1 MDDPLSDGHAPSPE
15 WLPPGGETGNLVRR
29 IDWGRTSLGP
39 VAQWPASLKTVVAL
53 VLGAG
58 FPAAL
63 LWGAD
68 LVQIYNDGYRPLLG
82 ARHPDALGR
91 TARDSGTGAWQV
103 HEPLCR
109 QVMADGDAVMLS
121 EQVVESSGDGTPPLY
136 VTNCY
141 SPVRCEDGSIGG
153 VLVTVIDDTPQI
165 LARRRQQAS
174 EARYRALFESIDEGV
189 CIIEMIFDGQGKAVD
204 YCFIEVNPAFEQ
216 HTGLVDVVGRRMR
229 ELVPEHEA
237 HWYQIYG
244 EVALTGEPI
253 RFQRR
258 AGMLD
263 RWFDV
268 YAFRYG
274 KPDER
279 QGAIVFSNITD
290 QVRTEAALLAGHVR
304 FRRLSE
310 GLERLSRA
318 DSSAELLDQLLRA
331 AQELVAADGIMVE
344 LDNGRFRCIGR
355 GATNGA
361 VWERSHHPLIASV
374 ADWTVR
380 HRQTAVIVDVRDDDR
395 VPAEVLE
402 GVSKRSLVMV
412 PVGGAIP
419 SGAVG
424 AYWLEPH
431 RADDEEVAV
440 LEVLARAAGTA
451 LARQLASERLRQSE
465 ERFRVLVEET
475 AQAVWDGDAAGA
487 VVVHS
492 PSWSAYTGQTFE
504 EMAGFGWL
512 DAIHPD
518 DRLRVEREWRAAV
531 AGRCVFDTEL
541 RLHHRRRE
549 WRWANVRA
557 APLIGADGEVEK
569 WVGMNIDIT
578 DRKEAEQRAHEAALH
593 DPLTALPN
601 RRLIFEYAEHLL
613 AAAGR
618 KHSQGAF
625 LFIDLNRFKPVNDR
639 YGHEAGDRLLQ
650 EVACRLKAGVRKEDI
665 VGRLGGDEFIVLLP
679 YLEQTQEAMNIAQY
693 VVESVSQPFVIRDAE
708 VSVSPSIGISLFPQ
722 HGMTVDALIRAADL
736 AMYQAKH
743 CSGGA
748 YCVYAPDLEHR
759 DDVSTTME
767 GRLRQAL
774 ARNTFALHYQPVIDL
789 RTGAVRGAEALL
801 RFAGEDCEALGPG
814 LFIPVAESSGL
825 IGAVGE
831 WVTAEACRQH
841 VAWAAAGLG
850 PVPIAI
856 NVSPVQFRQ
865 RRFAQRLADILRE
878 CGMNPASLQLEI
890 TESAVMDNADDAAGI
905 LAAVRALGVKVVLD
919 GFGTGCSSLV
929 HLGSL
934 PLDKLK
940 IDRSFVQG
948 ITQDSTSRAVVEA
961 VIALG
966 RTLGLEV
973 VAEGIESGDTL
984 AYLKAHGCDQAQG
997 YFLGGPLPR
1006 DEFARQFLS
1015 KGSEPYEGQSD
1026 ARGGD

>member
-1 MDDPLSDGHAPSPE
+1 MDDPLSDGRAPAPE
-15 WLPPGGETGNLVRR
+15 WLPPGGETGALVRG
-29 IDWGRTSLGP
+29 IDWDRTALGP
-39 VAQWPASLKTVVAL
+39 VAQWPGSLKTVVAL

-63 LWGAD
+63 LWGAE
-68 LVQIYNDGYRPLLG
+68 LVQIYNDGFRPLLG
-82 ARHPDALGR
+82 ARHPEALGR
-91 TARDSGTGAWQV
+91 TARDSGSAGWQV

-109 QVMADGDAVMLS
+109 QVMTDGDAVMLS
-121 EQVVESSGDGTPPLY
+121 EQVVDPSSGDSAQPLY

-141 SPVRCEDGSIGG
+141 SPVRCEDGSVGG

-165 LARRRQQAS
+165 LARRLQEAS
-174 EARYRALFESIDEGV
+174 EARYQTLFDSIDEGF
-189 CIIEMIFDGQGKAVD
+189 CIIEMIFDGHGKAVD
-204 YCFIEVNPAFEQ
+204 YRFIEVNPAFGQ
-216 HTGLVDVVGRRMR
+216 HTGLIDVVGRRMR
-229 ELVPEHEA
+229 ELVPDIEA
-237 HWYQIYG
+237 HWYQLYG
-244 EVALTGEPI
+244 EVALTGEPV

-258 AGMLD
+258 AAMLD

-274 KPDER
+274 KRDER
-279 QGAIVFSNITD
+279 QVAVVFSDITD
-290 QVRTEAALLAGHVR
+290 EVRTEAALLAGHIR

-318 DSSAELLDQLLRA
+318 DSSAELLDELLRA
-331 AQELVAADGIMVE
+331 AQKLVGADGITVE
-344 LDNGRFRCIGR
+344 LDNDRFRCIGR
-355 GATNGA
+355 GAANGA
-361 VWERSHHPLIASV
+361 VWERSHHPLVASL
-374 ADWTVR
+374 AEWAVR
-380 HRQTAVIVDVRDDDR
+380 HCRTAVIVDVRDDDR
-395 VPAEVLE
+395 VSPEVLE

-419 SGAVG
+419 TGAVG
-424 AYWLEPH
+424 AYWLELH
-431 RADDEEVAV
+431 RPDDEEVAV

-451 LARQLASERLRQSE
+451 LARQLASDRLRQSE

-475 AQAVWDGDAAGA
+475 AQAVWEGDAAGA
-487 VVVHS
+487 LIIHS
-492 PSWSAYTGQTFE
+492 PSWSAYTGQSFE

-518 DRLRVEREWRAAV
+518 DRPRVEREWRTAV
-531 AGRCVFDTEL
+531 AGRRVFDTEL
-541 RLHHRRRE
+541 RLHHRQGG

-557 APLIGADGEVEK
+557 APLVGADGEVEK

-593 DPLTALPN
+593 DSLTALPN

-625 LFIDLNRFKPVNDR
+625 LFIDLNRFKPVNDL

-743 CSGGA
+743 CSRGA
-748 YCVYAPDLEHR
+748 YCVYEPDLEHR
-759 DDVSTTME
+759 DDVSTSVE
-767 GRLRQAL
+767 GRLKQAL
-774 ARNTFALHYQPVIDL
+774 AKNTFALYYQPVIDL

-801 RFAGEDCEALGPG
+801 RFAGEDCDALGAG

-825 IGAVGE
+825 IGAIGE

-841 VAWAAAGLG
+841 VAWIAEGLE

-865 RRFAQRLADILRE
+865 RRFVQRLADILRDG
-878 CGMNPASLQLEI
+878 GMNPASLLLEI

-919 GFGTGCSSLV
+919 GFGTGCSSLA

-940 IDRSFVQG
+940 IDRSFVDG
-948 ITQDSTSRAVVEA
+948 IGQDSTSRAVVEA

-973 VAEGIESGDTL
+973 VAEGIESGDAF
-984 AYLKAHGCDQAQG
+984 AYLKAHGCDQGQG
-997 YFLGGPLPR
+997 YFLGRPLPH
-1006 DEFARQFLS
+1006 DEFARLFLG
-1015 KGSEPYEGQSD
+1015 KGRQS
-1026 ARGGD
+1026 

>member
-1 MDDPLSDGHAPSPE
+1 MDDPLSDGRAPPPE
-15 WLPPGGETGNLVRR
+15 WLPPGGETGALVRR
-29 IDWGRTSLGP
+29 IDWDRTVLGS
-39 VAQWPASLKTVVAL
+39 VAQWPESLKTVVAL

-68 LVQIYNDGYRPLLG
+68 LVQIYNDGFRPLLG

-91 TARDSGTGAWQV
+91 TARDSGAAGWQV
-103 HEPLCR
+103 HERLCR

-121 EQVVESSGDGTPPLY
+121 EQVVDPSSGDGARPLY

-141 SPVRCEDGSIGG
+141 SPVRCEDGSVGG

-165 LARRRQQAS
+165 LARRRQEAS
-174 EARYRALFESIDEGV
+174 EARYRALFDSIDEGF
-189 CIIEMIFDGQGKAVD
+189 CIIEMIFDRRGKALD
-204 YCFIEVNPAFEQ
+204 YRFIEVNPAFGQ

-229 ELVPEHEA
+229 EVVPEHEPS
-237 HWYQIYG
+237 WYQIYG
-244 EVALTGEPI
+244 QVALTGEPI

-258 AGMLD
+258 AAMLE

-274 KPDER
+274 KPDAH
-279 QGAIVFSNITD
+279 QVAVVFSDITD
-290 QVRTEAALLAGHVR
+290 EVHTEAALLAGHVR

-310 GLERLSRA
+310 GLEQLSRA
-318 DSSAELLDQLLRA
+318 DSSAELLAELLRA
-331 AQELVAADGIMVE
+331 AQRLVGADGITVE

-361 VWERSHHPLIASV
+361 VWERSHHPLVASV

-380 HRQTAVIVDVRDDDR
+380 HCRTAVIVDVRDDER

-402 GVSKRSLVMV
+402 GVSKRGLVMV

-419 SGAVG
+419 TGAVG

-431 RADDEEVAV
+431 RPDDEEVAV

-475 AQAVWDGDAAGA
+475 AQAVWEGDAAGA
-487 VVVHS
+487 LVVHS

-518 DRLRVEREWRAAV
+518 DRARVEREWRAAV
-531 AGRCVFDTEL
+531 TGRRVFDTEL
-541 RLHHRRRE
+541 RLRHRLGE

-557 APLIGADGEVEK
+557 APLVGADGEVEK

-593 DPLTALPN
+593 DSLTALPN

-625 LFIDLNRFKPVNDR
+625 LFIDLNRFKPVNDL

-722 HGMTVDALIRAADL
+722 HGMSVDALIRAADL

-759 DDVSTTME
+759 DDMSTSVE
-767 GRLRQAL
+767 GRLKQAL
-774 ARNTFALHYQPVIDL
+774 AKNTFVLHYQPVIDL
-789 RTGAVRGAEALL
+789 RTGALRGAEALL

-825 IGAVGE
+825 IGAIGE

-841 VAWAAAGLG
+841 VAWVAEGLE

-865 RRFAQRLADILRE
+865 RRFVQRLADILRDG
-878 CGMNPASLQLEI
+878 GMNPALLLLEI

-905 LAAVRALGVKVVLD
+905 LAAVKALGVKVVLD
-919 GFGTGCSSLV
+919 GFGTGCSSLA

-940 IDRSFVQG
+940 IDRSFVEG
-948 ITQDSTSRAVVEA
+948 IGEDSTSRAVVEA
-961 VIALG
+961 VVALG

-973 VAEGIESGDTL
+973 VAEGIESGDAL
-984 AYLKAHGCDQAQG
+984 AYLEAHGCDQGQG
-997 YFLGGPLPR
+997 YFLGRPLPR
-1006 DEFARQFLS
+1006 DEFARQFLG
-1015 KGSEPYEGQSD
+1015 KG
-1026 ARGGD
+1026 RGR

>member
-29 IDWGRTSLGP
+29 IDWGRTTLGP
-39 VAQWPASLKTVVAL
+39 VAQWPASLKTAVAL

-63 LWGAD
+63 LWGED
-68 LVQIYNDGYRPLLG
+68 LVQIYNDGYRALLG

-91 TARDSGTGAWQV
+91 PARDSGTGAWQV

-109 QVMADGDAVMLS
+109 QVRADGEAVMLS
-121 EQVVESSGDGTPPLY
+121 EQVVESSSDGTLPLY

-165 LARRRQQAS
+165 LARRRQEAS

-204 YCFIEVNPAFEQ
+204 YRFIEVNPAFEQ

-279 QGAIVFSNITD
+279 QVAIVFSNITD
-290 QVRTEAALLAGHVR
+290 EVRTEAALFAGHVR

-331 AQELVAADGIMVE
+331 AQELAGADGITVE
-344 LDNGRFRCIGR
+344 LDNGSFRCIGR
-355 GATNGA
+355 GATNGP
-361 VWERSHHPLIASV
+361 VWERSHHPLVASV
-374 ADWTVR
+374 TEWAIR
-380 HRQTAVIVDVRDDDR
+380 RRETAVIVDVRDDDR
-395 VPAEVLE
+395 VPPAVLE

-419 SGAVG
+419 TGAVG
-424 AYWLEPH
+424 AYWLELH
-431 RADDEEVAV
+431 RPDDEEVAV

-475 AQAVWDGDAAGA
+475 AQAVWEGDAAGA
-487 VVVHS
+487 LVVHS

-512 DAIHPD
+512 DAVHPD
-518 DRLRVEREWRAAV
+518 DRPRVEVEWRAAV

-557 APLIGADGEVEK
+557 APLVGVDGEVEK

-578 DRKEAEQRAHEAALH
+578 DRKQAEQRAHEAALH

-767 GRLRQAL
+767 GRLKQAL
-774 ARNTFALHYQPVIDL
+774 ARNTFTLHYQPVIDL
-789 RTGAVRGAEALL
+789 RTGAIRGAEALL
-801 RFAGEDCEALGPG
+801 RFGAEDCEALGPG

-841 VAWAAAGLG
+841 VAWAAAGLE

-856 NVSPVQFRQ
+856 NVSPIQFRQ

-890 TESAVMDNADDAAGI
+890 TESAVMDNADDAAEI

-984 AYLKAHGCDQAQG
+984 AYLKTHGCDQAQG
-997 YFLGGPLPR
+997 YFLGRPLPR

-1015 KGSEPYEGQSD
+1015 KGSQS
-1026 ARGGD
+1026 